1 MKNPILSDKKN
12 FVFFSQPPHIKSV
25 DESEED
31 FQFCQYGCLPKVDLI
46 SNGKQVLWAVKKV
59 LQCHF
64 SDLYNRMNAL
74 TDKRERK
81 CYSAAELVLGGI
93 VLFLLKK
100 KSRHAMD
107 QSYREQDFI
116 RNYRKI
122 FKLRCPSMSAV
133 EDFYR
138 LMSAEE
144 FDGLKASLIAT
155 LIEKRTLHS
164 HRLFG
169 KYFTIAVD
177 ATGVHSSRRHH
188 WNECTHQTS
197 KNDVVTWMNHV
208 LEAKLVC
215 SNGLSLSLCSE
226 WITNGEEYVKQDC
239 ELKAFKRLA
248 VRLKQYFP
256 RLPVCLLFDGLYCN
270 GPVMDICKENGWQWI
285 AVFKEGNLPSV
296 HEELKMLPCGAF
308 RTLERLMP
316 HKRTQRKYCWCNDID
331 YEKRHVHWIRCL
343 EEATGK
349 EGAVEKHHFEYLT
362 SIPQNDRTVEE
373 CVEAGRDRWHIEDS
387 FNEQKNRGFEMQ
399 HLFSRS
405 SFTAF
410 CNWYQALQLAHIIYQ
425 FVVKTKEI
433 GELLKQQGKTIQHLW
448 ENFLTVIYSQNLK
461 TFMDEFDA
469 WIAKPRQVRL
479 C

>member
-12 FVFFSQPPHIKSV
+12 FVLFSQPPHIKSV

-31 FQFCQYGCLPKVDLI
+31 FQFCEYGCLRKVDLI

-107 QSYREQDFI
+107 QSYGEQDFI

-177 ATGVHSSRRHH
+177 ATGVHSSQRHH

-197 KNDVVTWMNHV
+197 KND
-208 LEAKLVC
+208 
-215 SNGLSLSLCSE
+215 
-226 WITNGEEYVKQDC
+226 
-239 ELKAFKRLA
+239 
-248 VRLKQYFP
+248 
-256 RLPVCLLFDGLYCN
+256 
-270 GPVMDICKENGWQWI
+270 
-285 AVFKEGNLPSV
+285 
-296 HEELKMLPCGAF
+296 
-308 RTLERLMP
+308 
-316 HKRTQRKYCWCNDID
+316 
-331 YEKRHVHWIRCL
+331 
-343 EEATGK
+343 
-349 EGAVEKHHFEYLT
+349 
-362 SIPQNDRTVEE
+362 
-373 CVEAGRDRWHIEDS
+373 
-387 FNEQKNRGFEMQ
+387 
-399 HLFSRS
+399 
-405 SFTAF
+405 
-410 CNWYQALQLAHIIYQ
+410 IYYAR
-425 FVVKTKEI
+425 F
-433 GELLKQQGKTIQHLW
+433 
-448 ENFLTVIYSQNLK
+448 
-461 TFMDEFDA
+461 
-469 WIAKPRQVRL
+469 
-479 C
+479 